1 MQKCEFNST
10 KITLLYGHYSG
21 NIQHI
26 CSKTPFLENTSGKLL
41 LCTIFNIDV
50 INVEVLHKQVKCYT
64 GIKPCL
70 TLNEIFIRPE
80 AAIVVDKTR
89 KRYGIYM
96 RFWYLN
102 CHLCAGLHTSLV
114 AQQHLRRTYTYPLVF
129 KGLKQYRV
137 QYYIL
142 TISKRN

>member
-26 CSKTPFLENTSGKLL
+26 CSKTPVLENTSGKLL

-80 AAIVVDKTR
+80 KHERGMGYIYAF
-89 KRYGIYM
+89 GI
-96 RFWYLN
+96 
-102 CHLCAGLHTSLV
+102 
-114 AQQHLRRTYTYPLVF
+114 
-129 KGLKQYRV
+129 
-137 QYYIL
+137 
-142 TISKRN
+142 

>member
-1 MQKCEFNST
+1 MQKYEFNST

-89 KRYGIYM
+89 KRYGIYI

-102 CHLCAGLHTSLV
+102 CHLYAGLHTSLV
-114 AQQHLRRTYTYPLVF
+114 A
-129 KGLKQYRV
+129 
-137 QYYIL
+137 
-142 TISKRN
+142 

>member
-89 KRYGIYM
+89 KRYGIYT
-96 RFWYLN
+96 L
-102 CHLCAGLHTSLV
+102 LV
-114 AQQHLRRTYTYPLVF
+114 SELSSLRRTSHVAGCLVASQKDVYIPL
-129 KGLKQYRV
+129 GIQRV
-137 QYYIL
+137 E
-142 TISKRN
+142 TISRVVLYINHF